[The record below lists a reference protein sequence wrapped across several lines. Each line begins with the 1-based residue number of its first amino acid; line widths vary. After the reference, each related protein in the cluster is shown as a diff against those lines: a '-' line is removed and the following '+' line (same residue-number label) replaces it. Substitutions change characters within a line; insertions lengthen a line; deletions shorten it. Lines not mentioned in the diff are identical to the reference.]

1 MSQTVRKALRS
12 LYKPRSG
19 CGLGE
24 GSQATSKRLVG
35 RLIASVQTA
44 DERMGFGQ
52 VSAVSEGR
60 GSPRVSVRIALAVG
74 LGGCA
79 RDTGRVNGR
88 GSREAPF
95 PLPPTVALAGTSRNF
110 SPTFPL
116 VCKLA
121 N

>member
-24 GSQATSKRLVG
+24 GSHATSKRLVG

-44 DERMGFGQ
+44 DERLGFVQ

-60 GSPRVSVRIALAVG
+60 GLPRVSVRIALAVG

-79 RDTGRVNGR
+79 CDTGRVDGR

-95 PLPPTVALAGTSRNF
+95 PLPPYRGAGGDFPQFFPHF
-110 SPTFPL
+110 SL
-116 VCKLA
+116 KG
-121 N
+121 